1 MSRFLKFLLVVPAF
15 LLLLEQPAQAY
26 VDPGTGSLLLQL
38 LLGGV
43 AGAAV
48 LLKLFWHRILRF
60 FGLEPKEIGPYPE
73 GEAGELPGEVKDTTE
88 SRQLRQQDEL

>member
-1 MSRFLKFLLVVPAF
+1 MSRTLKFLFLVLAF
-15 LLLLEQPAQAY
+15 LLLEQPVQAY

-60 FGLEPKEIGPYPE
+60 FGLEPKEVGPYSE
-73 GEAGELPGEVKDTTE
+73 GEVGESPEEVQDTTE
-88 SRQLRQQDEL
+88 SRKLRQHDGT